1 VSTLRVTR
9 LQMDAE
15 EVARKEN
22 SVERRIDNFGDAI
35 NGDQVES
42 PEEYHFLGREW
53 KSSYRKFI
61 LAG

>member
-1 VSTLRVTR
+1 MSTLRVTR

-42 PEEYHFLGREW
+42 LSLIH
-53 KSSYRKFI
+53 I
-61 LAG
+61 